1 MRFKRYNRKTFAIF
15 LFLCFFIRISMSENQ
30 QQVDAQ
36 VTPLPAPPIP
46 AQNIGPKA
54 PISHSEPSQAK
65 NGTGSSSP
73 IIKFLTTSLTEG
85 KNVLKAKITDKSD
98 LKYAEIRYVHNGDVV
113 TQGLVRDQNN
123 VYKALIDVR
132 SPSALIII
140 TAVDTNGQRASATK
154 MLNVTALSNEILGHI
169 SNLLFDVG
177 KIVVS
182 IFIPTKH

>member
-1 MRFKRYNRKTFAIF
+1 
-15 LFLCFFIRISMSENQ
+15 
-30 QQVDAQ
+30 
-36 VTPLPAPPIP
+36 
-46 AQNIGPKA
+46 
-54 PISHSEPSQAK
+54 
-65 NGTGSSSP
+65 
-73 IIKFLTTSLTEG
+73 
-85 KNVLKAKITDKSD
+85 VLKAKITDKSD

-154 MLNVTALSNEILGHI
+154 MLNVTSLSNEILGHI